1 MCYNSIKI
9 KKEFAMKK
17 ENANTLQKFS
27 KFFGLHP
34 LVGFG
39 MFAADLMLF
48 GVEAG
53 TFEVGW
59 LVTVPVAAFL
69 TVPCVLIQKFSY
81 KDDWGSSIGKGM
93 LVGVLTA
100 IPTALPSA
108 IPFIGGVLGTIN
120 LLAPGRGEEEVEG
133 SATEE

>member
-1 MCYNSIKI
+1 
-9 KKEFAMKK
+9 MKK
-17 ENANTLQKFS
+17 ESANTLQKFS

-39 MFAADLMLF
+39 MFAVDLMLF
-48 GVEAG
+48 GGVEVP
-53 TFEVGW
+53 TFEAGW

-69 TVPCVLIQKFSY
+69 TIPSVLIQKYSY
-81 KDDWGSSIGKGM
+81 KDNWGSSIGKGM

-108 IPFIGGVLGTIN
+108 VPFIGGVLGTVN
-120 LLAPGRGEEEVEG
+120 LLSPGGGDGGDEGVDPPATPPASEE
-133 SATEE
+133 

>member
-1 MCYNSIKI
+1 
-9 KKEFAMKK
+9 MKQ
-17 ENANTLQKFS
+17 ERANTLQRFS

-39 MFAADLMLF
+39 MFATDLMLF

-53 TFEVGW
+53 TFEIGW
-59 LVTVPVAAFL
+59 LVTVPVAIFL
-69 TVPCVLIQKFSY
+69 TIPSVLIQKYNY
-81 KDDWGSSIGKGM
+81 KDDWGSAIGKGM

-108 IPFIGGVLGTIN
+108 VPFIGGVLGSVN
-120 LLAPGRGEEEVEG
+120 LLSSGRGEDEADPPALPPASEE
-133 SATEE
+133 